1 MFCILSISPDDGEHS
16 VNEFGPD
23 DVKNAHNVLSR
34 LQLAF
39 IIVLVFALFH
49 TCSDV
54 DGTHVQQGLH
64 CLVGSF

>member
-39 IIVLVFALFH
+39 IIVLVY